1 MTKPISLFKFLDGP
15 LMDQEKRRADVV
27 RRMAKDLIDADA
39 FRCESDAIRLLMHR
53 GYPSFDVMALV
64 GDAQLEAKQQ
74 LNAAEI
80 SRP

>member
-1 MTKPISLFKFLDGP
+1 MPQLISLFRFIDGP
-15 LMDQEKRRADVV
+15 VMAQEQRRADVV
-27 RRMAKDLIDADA
+27 RRMANDLIEADA

-64 GDAQLEAKQQ
+64 GYAQQEAEEQ

-80 SRP
+80 SRQ